1 MTNNELIT
9 ELLKYDG
16 WVFTPNASNIKIE
29 YIVNGKFIKGT
40 WVGVDESLSQT
51 DMLYAYIT
59 DMNILH
65 RIAVK
70 VVSQLREMYSDDS
83 HDTSFDFEHDMKV
96 TEVKSSV
103 VSAMFTIPND
113 KGEHLQLAE
122 AIVNAIRYISSNK
135 AG

>member
-16 WVFTPNASNIKIE
+16 WEIDENRFDFYTAYSHSI
-29 YIVNGKFIKGT
+29 FIKYCC
-40 WVGVDESLSQT
+40 VEKRLNLSTQHF
-51 DMLYAYIT
+51 LHAYLT

-70 VVSQLREMYSDDS
+70 VVSQLKEMYSDDS

-103 VSAMFTIPND
+103 VSAMFTSTNEQ
-113 KGEHLQLAE
+113 GEHLQLAE
-122 AIVNAIRYISSNK
+122 AIVNAIKYIQN
-135 AG
+135 GTT